1 MSVKNDPSARH
12 PDKKNG
18 MQRRLNLTQR
28 RKEAKAQRWKERAIN
43 CARAGQDASPTGYGF
58 ILETCLNHSTRF

>member
-28 RKEAKAQRWKERAIN
+28 RKDGKNAQSIVHGRGKMPRL
-43 CARAGQDASPTGYGF
+43 RDTGLF
-58 ILETCLNHSTRF
+58 SKLA